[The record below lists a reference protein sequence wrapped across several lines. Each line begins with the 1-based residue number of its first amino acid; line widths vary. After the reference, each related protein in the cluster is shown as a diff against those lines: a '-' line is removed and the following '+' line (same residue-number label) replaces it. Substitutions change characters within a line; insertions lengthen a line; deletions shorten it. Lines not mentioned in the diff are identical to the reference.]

1 MPISEEILFE
11 VSIFISLQVIFAVTR
26 IAMGKDGVLDLLSAE
41 NKLDGSN
48 NYPLWSYMMKHI
60 LVANGL
66 SKIVEGT
73 EVRPGTCAKSQD
85 DDSATTSTITYGRRI
100 PPPPP
105 VPSTEAQQKWDEK
118 DAKAHAMISL
128 SVKTDIIPHI
138 RSF

>member
-1 MPISEEILFE
+1 
-11 VSIFISLQVIFAVTR
+11 
-26 IAMGKDGVLDLLSAE
+26 MGKDGVLDLFSAE

-73 EVRPGTCAKSQD
+73 EVRLGTRATSQD
-85 DDSATTSTITYGRRI
+85 DDSATTSTIIYGRRI

-105 VPSTEAQQKWDEK
+105 VPYTEAQQKWDEK
-118 DAKAHAMISL
+118 DAKAHAKAHEDWYYSTYTVLPDGKGCMGL
-128 SVKTDIIPHI
+128 
-138 RSF
+138 FG

>member
-1 MPISEEILFE
+1 M
-11 VSIFISLQVIFAVTR
+11 IFAVTHF
-26 IAMGKDGVLDLLSAE
+26 AMGKDGVLDLLSAE

-66 SKIVEGT
+66 SKIVDG
-73 EVRPGTCAKSQD
+73 
-85 DDSATTSTITYGRRI
+85 RI

-118 DAKAHAMISL
+118 DARAHAMIAL
-128 SVKTDIIPHI
+128 SVKTGI
-138 RSF
+138 RSEETRLNSSHSGEARMPSSA